1 MPQIAI
7 ITPTAL
13 AATANQPF
21 AHGLDRI
28 PTHVFIAKF
37 QNPAVE
43 RLAVVVTAATV
54 DEAHAHA
61 LGVVPDMVIL
71 DLESSDLVEVGA
83 AADAANVHLTNVAP
97 VLNKPAVVH
106 VFALNDWVTLGATPT
121 DATNIYLTNAHALN
135 DEQVTVFCI
144 CAHSIIV

>member
-1 MPQIAI
+1 MAQIAI
-7 ITPTAL
+7 LTPTVV
-13 AATANQPF
+13 AATANQAV

-28 PTHVFIAKF
+28 PTQVFIAKF

-43 RLAVVVTAATV
+43 RLAVQVTAATA

-71 DLESSDLVEVGA
+71 DLESSDLVTVGA
-83 AADAANVHLTNVAP
+83 AADAANVHLTNVSPAN
-97 VLNKPAVVH
+97 NKPAVVH
-106 VFALNDWVTLGATPT
+106 LAAFNNWVTIGATPT

-135 DEQVTVFCI
+135 DEQVTVYAMCS
-144 CAHSIIV
+144 HSIIT